1 MITKQKAVF
10 DSKNFRYVVSP
21 LTNDATISVQQVL
34 RVIKNTTLITWHQL
48 TEFTGLR
55 SSSDCFKVC
64 YTANKKLALIEK
76 LNEYLT
82 IDVDNNRAYFYDK
95 DHKPASALPV
105 HVSPSI
111 KNNEPTPQTV
121 YTLVPTKVLTRLTI
135 NDPLDRILVMTLTPT
150 NGYLLGIKDIT
161 ISKPGMSY
169 VVTGSKKTLNEL
181 LDHIHFVG
189 TEAGSGSV
197 VIAVDDREDDVAS
210 VSSTTV
216 TFTIKASVVPS
227 VPSVVLPTDQTVT
240 LGVASE
246 FDAIEVVDTDKKVME
261 FNITPFGCEI
271 SGFKSYL
278 YSLHQGEVRTIYGR
292 PKTINEEIAKLKVT
306 ALQENAQIGVVL
318 KCGKTTIRQYL
329 KFTVEEES
337 NSGNQQQQQEPVV
350 VSFDVEA
357 DFDKEAYSG
366 IIGTTELINAVLTG
380 NYNQAFD
387 LKISV
392 NGVKLTNTDNS
403 IALDGTSGVVSKT
416 LNGTVTQLQDKL
428 ENMTLEYVAT
438 TGSITLEFNNTSV
451 TAQVTAVE
459 E

>member
-1 MITKQKAVF
+1 M
-10 DSKNFRYVVSP
+10 
-21 LTNDATISVQQVL
+21 
-34 RVIKNTTLITWHQL
+34 
-48 TEFTGLR
+48 
-55 SSSDCFKVC
+55 
-64 YTANKKLALIEK
+64 
-76 LNEYLT
+76 
-82 IDVDNNRAYFYDK
+82 
-95 DHKPASALPV
+95 
-105 HVSPSI
+105 
-111 KNNEPTPQTV
+111 

-197 VIAVDDREDDVAS
+197 VIAVDDREDNVAS

-216 TFTIKASVVPS
+216 TFTIKASIVPS
-227 VPSVVLPTDQTVT
+227 VPSVVLPTNQSVT

-246 FDAIEVVDTDKKVME
+246 FDAIEVVDTDEKVME

-292 PKTINEEIAKLKVT
+292 PKTINEEIANLKVV

-318 KCGKTTIRQYL
+318 KCGKTSIRQYL

-337 NSGNQQQQQEPVV
+337 NSGNQQQQEPAA

-387 LKISV
+387 LKVSV

-428 ENMTLEYVAT
+428 ENMTLEYAAT
-438 TGSITLEFNNTSV
+438 TGSITLEFNNISV